1 MNQLIDQAKMNV
13 IMAQK
18 LASLASQHAKDAYD
32 YYQLVLHT
40 DVPQNNISK
49 KGKKSRR
56 KRK

>member
-13 IMAQK
+13 IIAQR
-18 LASLASQHAKDAYD
+18 LASLASQHARDAYD
-32 YYQLVLHT
+32 YYQLLLHT
-40 DVPQNNISK
+40 DLNNDVSK